1 MPGGMGAESG
11 LIFVG
16 DVLRFVDGVDV
27 TKTTMQE
34 FEERLLGEDGSTLT
48 LSFCKPGPNTSAL
61 VHVSVNRGRIWRTG
75 VRVHALTHMC
85 T

>member
-1 MPGGMGAESG
+1 MANELNSDFATGQVVSLVPVGMGAESG

-34 FEERLLGEDGSTLT
+34 FEERLLGEDGYTLC
-48 LSFCKPGPNTSAL
+48 L
-61 VHVSVNRGRIWRTG
+61 
-75 VRVHALTHMC
+75 
-85 T
+85 